1 MSADLAGSPVPVSP
15 VPVAGTGAEPGNRKT
30 NKVRTVGGRPLWLMS
45 PTLVLLTV
53 VIVVPF
59 VIAVIIGFLD
69 LDQYSLRNWF
79 SAPFLWFGNY
89 VEAFHT
95 SQLLY
100 SIWVSLAF
108 AVLTTAI
115 ITPIGLFAA
124 LAVNTR
130 FRGRGLVRS
139 LILIPYVLPS
149 FVTATV
155 WRFILRPEGVF
166 NEVLSKIGIDGGQW
180 LIGNKAFWA
189 LVLVDVWASWPFV
202 YMMCIAGLQA
212 ISADLYEAAD
222 VDGVTWVKK
231 IRYVVL
237 PQIRNQLLL
246 GLLLSTLAHF
256 NNFTLPFVLLG
267 TPAPDSALTLPV
279 NIYQTSF
286 QSFRFGLG
294 SAMSVISLI
303 LMIVPAVFYL
313 RASKLTAAPGQE

>member
-1 MSADLAGSPVPVSP
+1 MISSEAAVLPAPVIP
-15 VPVAGTGAEPGNRKT
+15 EPGGRG
-30 NKVRTVGGRPLWLMS
+30 RSRSRAVGGRPLWLMS
-45 PTLVLLTV
+45 PTLILLTL

-59 VIAVIIGFLD
+59 VIAVVIGFLD
-69 LDQYSLRNWF
+69 LDQYTLRDWF
-79 SAPFLWFGNY
+79 SAPFIGFSNY
-89 VEAFHT
+89 TEAFRT

-108 AVLTTAI
+108 SLLTTALV
-115 ITPIGLFAA
+115 TPIGFLAA

-139 LILIPYVLPS
+139 LFLIPYVLPS

-155 WRFILRPEGVF
+155 WRFILRPDGVF
-166 NEVLSKIGIDGGQW
+166 NEVLAKIGIDGGQW
-180 LIGNKAFWA
+180 LIGGKAFWA
-189 LVLVDVWASWPFV
+189 LIIVDVWAAWPFV
-202 YMMCIAGLQA
+202 YMMTIAGLQA
-212 ISADLYEAAD
+212 IPSDLYEAAD
-222 VDGVTWVKK
+222 VDGVTWVQK

-267 TPAPDSALTLPV
+267 TPAPDSALTLAV

-286 QSFRFGLG
+286 QTFRFGLG
-294 SAMSVISLI
+294 SAMSVIALI
-303 LMIVPAVFYL
+303 LMIIPAVFYL
-313 RASKLTAAPGQE
+313 RASKLTAAPGQD

>member
-1 MSADLAGSPVPVSP
+1 MSA
-15 VPVAGTGAEPGNRKT
+15 GTAASSVLPTAAPGGQGRRAPT
-30 NKVRTVGGRPLWLMS
+30 RPNKHHAAGGRPLWLMA
-45 PTLVLLTV
+45 PTLILLTL

-59 VIAVIIGFLD
+59 LLAVYIGFLD
-69 LDQYSLRNWF
+69 LDQYSLRDWI
-79 SAPFLWFGNY
+79 SAQFIGFANY
-89 VEAFHT
+89 SEAFQV

-100 SIWVSLAF
+100 SVWISLAF
-108 AVLTTAI
+108 AVLTTVI
-115 ITPIGLFAA
+115 ITPLGLFAA
-124 LAVNTR
+124 LAVNTK
-130 FRGRGLVRS
+130 FRGRGAVRS
-139 LILIPYVLPS
+139 LFLVPYVIPS

-155 WRFILRPEGVF
+155 WRFVLRPDGVF
-166 NEVLSKIGIDGGQW
+166 NEILAKIGIDGGQW
-180 LIGNKAFWA
+180 LIGTKAFWA
-189 LVLVDVWASWPFV
+189 LVIVDVWASWPFV

-212 ISADLYEAAD
+212 IPSELYEAAD
-222 VDGVTWVKK
+222 VDGVTWQKK

>member
-1 MSADLAGSPVPVSP
+1 VSTDIAASPVPP
-15 VPVAGTGAEPGNRKT
+15 AAAPGAGTQAKPSRS
-30 NKVRTVGGRPLWLMS
+30 NKFHAAGGRPLWLMA
-45 PTLVLLTV
+45 PTLILLVL

-59 VIAVIIGFLD
+59 ILAVYIGFLD
-69 LDQYSLRNWF
+69 LDQYTLRHWT
-79 SAPFLWFGNY
+79 SAPFIGFDNY
-89 VEAFHT
+89 VEAFKT
-95 SQLLY
+95 SELLY

-108 AVLTTAI
+108 ALLTTLI
-115 ITPIGLFAA
+115 ITPIGVFAA

-130 FRGRGLVRS
+130 FRARGLVRS
-139 LILIPYVLPS
+139 LVLIPYVLPS

-155 WRFILRPEGVF
+155 WRFILRPDGVL
-166 NEVLSKIGIDGGQW
+166 NELLAKIGVDGGQW
-180 LIGNKAFWA
+180 LIGPKAFWS
-189 LVLVDVWASWPFV
+189 LVIVDVWASWPFV

-212 ISADLYEAAD
+212 IPNELYEAAD
-222 VDGVTWVKK
+222 VDGVSWTQKV
-231 IRYVVL
+231 RYVVL

-303 LMIVPAVFYL
+303 LMIVPAIFYL

>member
-1 MSADLAGSPVPVSP
+1 
-15 VPVAGTGAEPGNRKT
+15 
-30 NKVRTVGGRPLWLMS
+30 MS
-45 PTLVLLTV
+45 PTLILLTL

-69 LDQYSLRNWF
+69 LDQYTLRDWF
-79 SAPFLWFGNY
+79 SAPFIGFDNY
-89 VEAFHT
+89 TEAFRT

-108 AVLTTAI
+108 SLLTTALV
-115 ITPIGLFAA
+115 TPIGFLAA

-139 LILIPYVLPS
+139 LFLIPYVLPS

-155 WRFILRPEGVF
+155 WRFILRPDGVF
-166 NEVLSKIGIDGGQW
+166 NEVLAKIGIDGGQW
-180 LIGNKAFWA
+180 LIGGKAFWA
-189 LVLVDVWASWPFV
+189 LIIVDVWAAWPFV
-202 YMMCIAGLQA
+202 YMMTIAGLQA
-212 ISADLYEAAD
+212 IPNDLYEAAD
-222 VDGVTWVKK
+222 VDGVTWVQK
-231 IRYVVL
+231 IRFVVL

-267 TPAPDSALTLPV
+267 TPAPDSALTLAV

-286 QSFRFGLG
+286 QTFRFGLG
-294 SAMSVISLI
+294 SAMSVIALI
-303 LMIVPAVFYL
+303 LMIIPAVFYL